1 MFPWVVAHLPSEAKA
16 TDMRF
21 YSPKIRNCWL
31 SVRQINYKNKRGL
44 LLADSSQ
51 EQFCV
56 LLYEQYRRS
65 IKLINLCV
73 IRQFVHLPNG
83 KCLYFS
89 VHNSIQSI
97 HSYITYISKPRQL
110 LADCL
115 HFMPGDC
122 QATISWPVCAYCW
135 PTVG

>member
-1 MFPWVVAHLPSEAKA
+1 MCHARLTVAWFFEVGEQTGCKFPQLGEHNSSLGVHCKRQTVPMFPWVVAHLLSEAKA
-16 TDMRF
+16 TDMRV

-73 IRQFVHLPNG
+73 IRQ
-83 KCLYFS
+83 
-89 VHNSIQSI
+89 
-97 HSYITYISKPRQL
+97 
-110 LADCL
+110 
-115 HFMPGDC
+115 
-122 QATISWPVCAYCW
+122 
-135 PTVG
+135 

>member
-1 MFPWVVAHLPSEAKA
+1 MCCKRQTVPMFPWVVAHLLSEAKA
-16 TDMRF
+16 TDMRV

-73 IRQFVHLPNG
+73 IRQFVHLPNC
-83 KCLYFS
+83 KYLYFS
-89 VHNSIQSI
+89 VHNSIQFLGTRNS
-97 HSYITYISKPRQL
+97 S
-110 LADCL
+110 
-115 HFMPGDC
+115 
-122 QATISWPVCAYCW
+122 AYC
-135 PTVG
+135 GMNSIGHLSSLQIYLFADSR